1 MANIEDIKEI
11 TKYSKTQLRHRSIKL
26 CCDIYVGLLPSASS
40 RRVVGGWLAGS
51 LTDWLAAFD
60 VSLAGPYI
68 LRGGAIMESESV
80 LDNSIVDEFKMY
92 C

>member
-1 MANIEDIKEI
+1 MLVYCHQPAVD
-11 TKYSKTQLRHRSIKL
+11 
-26 CCDIYVGLLPSASS
+26 GWW
-40 RRVVGGWLAGS
+40 VVGW

-80 LDNSIVDEFKMY
+80 LDNSIVDEFKLY